1 MFASQ
6 ANIKI
11 NDLGAG
17 MQLLFVIGAYYTC
30 PVAFVAHCLGLD
42 YGAIGHAILI

>member
-30 PVAFVAHCLGLD
+30 PVAFVAHCLD